1 MRELWLTKTDKI
13 FFILI
18 CIMTLSC
25 NTNSNYTN
33 NVKAIAL
40 ESSYQAISNEN
51 NQQKIED
58 EELVL
63 FLDNLKK
70 ALLEKQIDEI
80 ANNMINYPL
89 EDEGPL
95 YEMIYGDK
103 VYEEGFTTKDKPIGK
118 EEFIK
123 IFDKL
128 FTKKYILL
136 FQKLDTKNI
145 IENRIFSWWN
155 KEKTTNIDFSFL
167 SENSFQIDI
176 SFLENDVIGGY
187 TIKYIF
193 KKINGKILLYLVR
206 SV

>member
-1 MRELWLTKTDKI
+1 MRGLQLTKMYKI
-13 FFILI
+13 FFILV

-40 ESSYQAISNEN
+40 ESSHQAISNEN

-63 FLDNLKK
+63 FNDNLKK
-70 ALLEKQIDEI
+70 ALFEKQIDEI

-103 VYEEGFTTKDKPIGK
+103 VYEED
-118 EEFIK
+118 FIK

-176 SFLENDVIGGY
+176 SFLEDDVIGGY

>member
-1 MRELWLTKTDKI
+1 MRGLQLTKMYKI
-13 FFILI
+13 FFLLI
-18 CIMTLSC
+18 CIITLSC
-25 NTNSNYTN
+25 NTNSNHTSN
-33 NVKAIAL
+33 LKTIAL
-40 ESSYQAISNEN
+40 ENNHQIITNEN
-51 NQQKIED
+51 NEQKIEN
-58 EELVL
+58 EELLL

-70 ALLEKQIDEI
+70 ALFEKQIAKI

-118 EEFIK
+118 EDFIK

-176 SFLENDVIGGY
+176 SFLEDDVIGRY

>member
-1 MRELWLTKTDKI
+1 MRGLQLTKMYKI
-13 FFILI
+13 FFLLI
-18 CIMTLSC
+18 CIITLSC
-25 NTNSNYTN
+25 NTNSNHTSNLKTITLEN
-33 NVKAIAL
+33 NHQTIT
-40 ESSYQAISNEN
+40 NEN
-51 NQQKIED
+51 NEQKIEN

-70 ALLEKQIDEI
+70 ALFEKQIAKI

-118 EEFIK
+118 EDFIK

>member
-1 MRELWLTKTDKI
+1 MRGLQLTKMYKI
-13 FFILI
+13 FFLFI
-18 CIMTLSC
+18 CIITLSC
-25 NTNSNYTN
+25 NTNSNHTSNLKTITLEN
-33 NVKAIAL
+33 NHQTIT
-40 ESSYQAISNEN
+40 NEN
-51 NQQKIED
+51 NEQKIEN
-58 EELVL
+58 EELLL

-70 ALLEKQIDEI
+70 ALFEKQIDEI

-118 EEFIK
+118 EDFIK

-176 SFLENDVIGGY
+176 SFLEDDVIGGY

>member
-1 MRELWLTKTDKI
+1 MKGLCFLKMNKI
-13 FFILI
+13 FFILV

-40 ESSYQAISNEN
+40 ESSRQTINEN
-51 NQQKIED
+51 NEQKIED

-155 KEKTTNIDFSFL
+155 KEKTINIDFSFL

>member
-1 MRELWLTKTDKI
+1 MRELWLTKTNKI

-40 ESSYQAISNEN
+40 ESSHQVISNEN
-51 NQQKIED
+51 NEQKIED
-58 EELVL
+58 EELLL

-80 ANNMINYPL
+80 AHNMINYPL

-128 FTKKYILL
+128 FAKKYILL

-176 SFLENDVIGGY
+176 SFLEDDVIGGY

>member
-1 MRELWLTKTDKI
+1 MKGLCFLKMNKI
-13 FFILI
+13 FFILV
-18 CIMTLSC
+18 CIRTLSC

-40 ESSYQAISNEN
+40 ESSRQTINEN
-51 NQQKIED
+51 NEQKIED

-89 EDEGPL
+89 EDEGHL

-155 KEKTTNIDFSFL
+155 KEKTINIDFSFL

>member
-1 MRELWLTKTDKI
+1 MRELWLTKTNKI
-13 FFILI
+13 FFILV

-118 EEFIK
+118 EDFIK

-128 FTKKYILL
+128 FAKKYILL

-176 SFLENDVIGGY
+176 SFLEDDVIGGY

>member
-1 MRELWLTKTDKI
+1 MKGLCFLKMNKI
-13 FFILI
+13 FFILV

-40 ESSYQAISNEN
+40 ESSRQTINEN
-51 NQQKIED
+51 NEQKIED

-103 VYEEGFTTKDKPIGK
+103 VYEED
-118 EEFIK
+118 FIK

-176 SFLENDVIGGY
+176 SFLEDDVIGGY
-187 TIKYIF
+187 IIKYIF

>member
-1 MRELWLTKTDKI
+1 MRELWLTKTNKI
-13 FFILI
+13 FFILV

-118 EEFIK
+118 EDFIK

-128 FTKKYILL
+128 FAKKYISL

-176 SFLENDVIGGY
+176 GFLENDVIGGY
-187 TIKYIF
+187 PITYIF
-193 KKINGKILLYLVR
+193 KKINSKILLYLVR

>member
-1 MRELWLTKTDKI
+1 MRGLQLTKMYKI
-13 FFILI
+13 FFLLI
-18 CIMTLSC
+18 CIITLSC
-25 NTNSNYTN
+25 NTNSNHTSNLKTITLEN
-33 NVKAIAL
+33 NLQTIT
-40 ESSYQAISNEN
+40 NEN
-51 NQQKIED
+51 NEQKIEN
-58 EELVL
+58 EELLL

-70 ALLEKQIDEI
+70 ALFEKQIDEI

-118 EEFIK
+118 EDFIK

-128 FTKKYILL
+128 FAKKYISL

-176 SFLENDVIGGY
+176 SFLEDDVIGGY

>member
-1 MRELWLTKTDKI
+1 MKGLCFLKMNKI
-13 FFILI
+13 FFILV

-40 ESSYQAISNEN
+40 ESSHQTINEN
-51 NQQKIED
+51 NEQKIED

-89 EDEGPL
+89 EDEGHL

-103 VYEEGFTTKDKPIGK
+103 VYEEGFMIKDKPIGK
-118 EEFIK
+118 EDFIK

-155 KEKTTNIDFSFL
+155 KEKTINIDFSFL

>member
-1 MRELWLTKTDKI
+1 MRGLQLTKMYKI
-13 FFILI
+13 FFLLI
-18 CIMTLSC
+18 CIITLSC
-25 NTNSNYTN
+25 NTNSNHTSNLKTITLEN
-33 NVKAIAL
+33 NHQTIT
-40 ESSYQAISNEN
+40 NEN
-51 NQQKIED
+51 NEQKIEN

-70 ALLEKQIDEI
+70 ALFEKQIAKI

-118 EEFIK
+118 EDFIK

-155 KEKTTNIDFSFL
+155 KEKNAYIDFSFL

-176 SFLENDVIGGY
+176 SFLEDDVIGGY

>member
-1 MRELWLTKTDKI
+1 MNKI
-13 FFILI
+13 FFILV

-40 ESSYQAISNEN
+40 ESSHQVISNEN
-51 NQQKIED
+51 NEQKIED
-58 EELVL
+58 EELLL

-80 ANNMINYPL
+80 AHNMINYPL

-118 EEFIK
+118 EDFIK

-128 FTKKYILL
+128 FAKKYILL

-176 SFLENDVIGGY
+176 SFLESDVIGRY

>member
-1 MRELWLTKTDKI
+1 MRGLQLTKMYKI
-13 FFILI
+13 FFLFI
-18 CIMTLSC
+18 CIITLSC
-25 NTNSNYTN
+25 NTNSNHTSNLKTITLEN
-33 NVKAIAL
+33 NHQTIT
-40 ESSYQAISNEN
+40 NEN
-51 NQQKIED
+51 NEQKIEN
-58 EELVL
+58 EELLL

-118 EEFIK
+118 EDFIK

-176 SFLENDVIGGY
+176 SFLEDDVIGGY
-187 TIKYIF
+187 IIKYIF

>member
-1 MRELWLTKTDKI
+1 MRGLQLTKMYKI
-13 FFILI
+13 FFLLI
-18 CIMTLSC
+18 CIITLSC
-25 NTNSNYTN
+25 NTNSNHTSNLKTITLEN
-33 NVKAIAL
+33 NHQTIT
-40 ESSYQAISNEN
+40 NEN
-51 NQQKIED
+51 NEQKIEN

-70 ALLEKQIDEI
+70 ALFEKQIAKI

-118 EEFIK
+118 EDFIK

-176 SFLENDVIGGY
+176 SFLEDDVIGGY

>member
-1 MRELWLTKTDKI
+1 MRGLQLTKMYKI
-13 FFILI
+13 FFLLI
-18 CIMTLSC
+18 CIITLSC
-25 NTNSNYTN
+25 NTNSNHTSNLKTITLEN
-33 NVKAIAL
+33 NHQTIT
-40 ESSYQAISNEN
+40 NEN
-51 NQQKIED
+51 NEQKIEN
-58 EELVL
+58 EELLL

-128 FTKKYILL
+128 FAKKYILL

-155 KEKTTNIDFSFL
+155 KEKTTNVDFSFL

-176 SFLENDVIGGY
+176 SFLEDDVIGGY

>member
-1 MRELWLTKTDKI
+1 MRELWLTKTNKI
-13 FFILI
+13 FFILV

-40 ESSYQAISNEN
+40 ESSHQAISNEN

-103 VYEEGFTTKDKPIGK
+103 VYEED
-118 EEFIK
+118 FIK

-176 SFLENDVIGGY
+176 SFLESDVIGGY

>member
-1 MRELWLTKTDKI
+1 MRGLQFTKTNKI
-13 FFILI
+13 FFILV

-25 NTNSNYTN
+25 NTNSNHTSNLKTITLEN
-33 NVKAIAL
+33 NHQTIT
-40 ESSYQAISNEN
+40 NEN
-51 NQQKIED
+51 NEQKIEN
-58 EELVL
+58 EELLL

-128 FTKKYILL
+128 FAKKYISL

-176 SFLENDVIGGY
+176 SFLEDDVIGGY

>member
-1 MRELWLTKTDKI
+1 MRELWLTKTNKI
-13 FFILI
+13 FFILV

-118 EEFIK
+118 EDFIK

-176 SFLENDVIGGY
+176 SFLEDDVIGGY

>member
-1 MRELWLTKTDKI
+1 MRGLQLTKMYKI
-13 FFILI
+13 FFLLI
-18 CIMTLSC
+18 CIITLSC

-40 ESSYQAISNEN
+40 ESSRQTINEN
-51 NQQKIED
+51 NEQKIED

-89 EDEGPL
+89 QDEGPL

-128 FTKKYILL
+128 FTKKYISL

-155 KEKTTNIDFSFL
+155 KEKL
-167 SENSFQIDI
+167 QI
-176 SFLENDVIGGY
+176 L
-187 TIKYIF
+187 IF
-193 KKINGKILLYLVR
+193 PFYQKIL
-206 SV
+206 SK

>member
-1 MRELWLTKTDKI
+1 MKGLCFLKMNKI
-13 FFILI
+13 FFILV

-40 ESSYQAISNEN
+40 ESSRQTINEN
-51 NQQKIED
+51 NEQKIED

-123 IFDKL
+123 IFDKESYVSIP
-128 FTKKYILL
+128 TIYQYIL
-136 FQKLDTKNI
+136 
-145 IENRIFSWWN
+145 
-155 KEKTTNIDFSFL
+155 
-167 SENSFQIDI
+167 
-176 SFLENDVIGGY
+176 
-187 TIKYIF
+187 
-193 KKINGKILLYLVR
+193 
-206 SV
+206 

>member
-1 MRELWLTKTDKI
+1 MRGLQLTKMYKI
-13 FFILI
+13 FFLLI
-18 CIMTLSC
+18 CIITLSC
-25 NTNSNYTN
+25 NTNSNHTSNLKTITLEN
-33 NVKAIAL
+33 NHQTIT
-40 ESSYQAISNEN
+40 NEN
-51 NQQKIED
+51 NEQKIEN
-58 EELVL
+58 EELLL

-70 ALLEKQIDEI
+70 ALFEKQIAKI

-176 SFLENDVIGGY
+176 SFLEDDVIGGY
-187 TIKYIF
+187 AITYIF

>member
-1 MRELWLTKTDKI
+1 MKGLCFLKMNKI
-13 FFILI
+13 FFILV

-40 ESSYQAISNEN
+40 ESSHQVISNEN

-58 EELVL
+58 EELVF

-118 EEFIK
+118 EDFIK

-176 SFLENDVIGGY
+176 SFLEDDVIGGY

>member
-1 MRELWLTKTDKI
+1 MRGLQLTKMYKI
-13 FFILI
+13 FFLLI
-18 CIMTLSC
+18 CIITLSC
-25 NTNSNYTN
+25 NTNSNHTSNLKTITLEN
-33 NVKAIAL
+33 NHQTIT
-40 ESSYQAISNEN
+40 NEN
-51 NQQKIED
+51 NEQKIEN
-58 EELVL
+58 EELLL

-128 FTKKYILL
+128 FAKKYISL

-176 SFLENDVIGGY
+176 SFLEDDVIGGY

>member
-1 MRELWLTKTDKI
+1 MRELSLTKTNKI
-13 FFILI
+13 FFILV

-40 ESSYQAISNEN
+40 ESSHQVISNEN
-51 NQQKIED
+51 NEQKIED

-128 FTKKYILL
+128 FTKKYISL

>member
-1 MRELWLTKTDKI
+1 MKGLCFLKMNKI
-13 FFILI
+13 FFILV

-40 ESSYQAISNEN
+40 ESSRQTINEN
-51 NQQKIED
+51 NEQKIED

-89 EDEGPL
+89 QDEGPL

-128 FTKKYILL
+128 FAKKYISL

>member
-1 MRELWLTKTDKI
+1 MKGLCFLKMNKI
-13 FFILI
+13 FFILV

-40 ESSYQAISNEN
+40 ESSRQTINEN
-51 NQQKIED
+51 NEQKIED

-118 EEFIK
+118 EDFIK
-123 IFDKL
+123 IFDV
-128 FTKKYILL
+128 
-136 FQKLDTKNI
+136 I
-145 IENRIFSWWN
+145 IKSL
-155 KEKTTNIDFSFL
+155 T
-167 SENSFQIDI
+167 
-176 SFLENDVIGGY
+176 
-187 TIKYIF
+187 
-193 KKINGKILLYLVR
+193 
-206 SV
+206 

>member
-1 MRELWLTKTDKI
+1 MRELWLTKTNKI

-40 ESSYQAISNEN
+40 ESSRQTINEN

-80 ANNMINYPL
+80 TNNMINYSL
-89 EDEGPL
+89 RS
-95 YEMIYGDK
+95 
-103 VYEEGFTTKDKPIGK
+103 
-118 EEFIK
+118 
-123 IFDKL
+123 IFCFSKSWIQR
-128 FTKKYILL
+128 ILL
-136 FQKLDTKNI
+136 KIGFLVGGIRKKLQI
-145 IENRIFSWWN
+145 LIFP
-155 KEKTTNIDFSFL
+155 FY
-167 SENSFQIDI
+167 Q
-176 SFLENDVIGGY
+176 
-187 TIKYIF
+187 
-193 KKINGKILLYLVR
+193 KIL
-206 SV
+206 SK

>member
-1 MRELWLTKTDKI
+1 MRELWLTKTNKI
-13 FFILI
+13 FFILV

-40 ESSYQAISNEN
+40 ESSHQAISNEN

-103 VYEEGFTTKDKPIGK
+103 VYEED
-118 EEFIK
+118 FIK

-176 SFLENDVIGGY
+176 SFLEDDVIGGY

>member
-1 MRELWLTKTDKI
+1 MRGLQLTKMYKI
-13 FFILI
+13 FFILV

-40 ESSYQAISNEN
+40 ESSHQAISNEN
-51 NQQKIED
+51 NEQKIED

-103 VYEEGFTTKDKPIGK
+103 VYEED
-118 EEFIK
+118 FIK

-155 KEKTTNIDFSFL
+155 KEKNTNIDFSFS

-176 SFLENDVIGGY
+176 SFLESDVIGGY